1 MLDVTCAIIIK
12 DDKILATQRS
22 EKMRL
27 PLKWEFPGGKIEW
40 NETPEKCIHREILE
54 ELNIEID
61 LRAKLDPQSYD
72 YGNNVINLIPFVAK
86 YVSGEIILV
95 EHNSYKWLRKEE
107 LRALDWASADILVLE
122 EFIKSNYDT
131 GWFI

>member
-1 MLDVTCAIIIK
+1 
-12 DDKILATQRS
+12 
-22 EKMRL
+22 
-27 PLKWEFPGGKIEW
+27 
-40 NETPEKCIHREILE
+40 
-54 ELNIEID
+54 
-61 LRAKLDPQSYD
+61 
-72 YGNNVINLIPFVAK
+72 NNVINLIPFVAK